1 MSPGDPCTL
10 IATSIRLS
18 RSLTHA
24 NCSLCSVLVPSSTVL
39 DLPYRFGA
47 DDTKMRLDRAF
58 NMNNIMSKL
67 GSREA
72 IACCACIAFMLLSG
86 D

>member
-1 MSPGDPCTL
+1 
-10 IATSIRLS
+10 
-18 RSLTHA
+18 
-24 NCSLCSVLVPSSTVL
+24 VL